1 MFLPEKIDAAISL
14 GRELDIYSR
23 IANNPDM
30 IPSTQFYIGIDA
42 GFGSSKFAIVLKC
55 VVDDNIFILET
66 IELDR
71 QEFNYCINRIS
82 ELMMQYDLTQDN
94 TKVLIDASSPSVVMA
109 VKKSLDEL
117 SDYLETISR
126 RKKQKIRDP
135 YYDMCVLPINFN
147 SSEKRNMLANLKDL
161 IDSNTI
167 ALDLERHYNLVLALR
182 TAKDMDLILDK

>member
-1 MFLPEKIDAAISL
+1 MCSCQKRLTAISL

-23 IANNPDM
+23 IANNPEM

-66 IELDR
+66 IELDK
-71 QEFNYCINRIS
+71 QEFNYCINRIY

-94 TKVLIDASSPSVVMA
+94 TRLVSMLSSPSVVMA
-109 VKKSLDEL
+109 VKKILDEL

-126 RKKQKIRDP
+126 RRSKRSETFTMI
-135 YYDMCVLPINFN
+135 CVSTNQLQLFR
-147 SSEKRNMLANLKDL
+147 E
-161 IDSNTI
+161 
-167 ALDLERHYNLVLALR
+167 
-182 TAKDMDLILDK
+182 AKYACKPQRLNRFKCYSP